1 MDELSDFEEM
11 YLKRMFEIHSEQ
23 PSAIVKTSMLAESM
37 GVSDASTTEMIQR
50 LAGRDLVT
58 YIPYKGSRL
67 TAEGFAIAGKIKR
80 RQLLLELL
88 LTDVIGF
95 EGDVNSIACEMEHAV
110 NDELEASLDRLLGY
124 PEHNNFGEKVP
135 QISRHFES
143 DLTSP
148 LLPISN
154 MPEGT
159 SGLVE
164 LIALSGYDINESV
177 RVWKRM
183 NKKFGKKEPPEFL
196 STHPSTKNRILDL
209 RGLIPEI
216 REKYPKI

>member
-1 MDELSDFEEM
+1 MTELSDFEEM

-37 GVSDASTTEMIQR
+37 GVSNASTTEMIQR

-88 LTDVIGF
+88 LTDIIGF
-95 EGDVNSIACEMEHAV
+95 EGDVNSLACEMEHAV
-110 NDELEASLDRLLGY
+110 TDELESSIDRLLGY
-124 PEHNNFGEKVP
+124 PEYTHSGERVP
-135 QISRHFES
+135 QISRQFQPEVK
-143 DLTSP
+143 SP

-154 MPEGT
+154 MPEG
-159 SGLVE
+159 SNGVVE
-164 LIALSGYDINESV
+164 FIALSGQDIKTLEKQQISV
-177 RVWKRM
+177 GEHISKTPTSINVGENPVLISDTLAK
-183 NKKFGKKEPPEFL
+183 
-196 STHPSTKNRILDL
+196 RILVRL
-209 RGLIPEI
+209 E
-216 REKYPKI
+216 E

>member
-1 MDELSDFEEM
+1 MHELSEFEEM
-11 YLKRMFEIHSEQ
+11 YLKKMFEIHSEQ
-23 PSAIVKTSMLAESM
+23 PAAIVKTSMLADIM

-67 TAEGFAIAGKIKR
+67 TVEGFAIAGKIKR

-110 NDELEASLDRLLGY
+110 NDELEASLDKLLGY
-124 PEHNNFGEKVP
+124 PEYSHLGEKVP
-135 QISRHFES
+135 QISRQFEP
-143 DLTSP
+143 DIISP

-154 MPEGT
+154 MPEGS
-159 SGLVE
+159 SGVVE
-164 LIALSGYDINESV
+164 LIALTGQDIFPLHMSQDPHTY
-177 RVWKRM
+177 
-183 NKKFGKKEPPEFL
+183 F
-196 STHPSTKNRILDL
+196 
-209 RGLIPEI
+209 
-216 REKYPKI
+216 PKIWPSVF

>member
-1 MDELSDFEEM
+1 MNELSDFEEM

-23 PSAIVKTSMLAESM
+23 PSAIVKTSMLADSM

-110 NDELEASLDRLLGY
+110 NDELEASIDKLLGY
-124 PEHNNFGEKVP
+124 PEYNHLGEKVP
-135 QISRHFES
+135 QISRQFEP
-143 DLTSP
+143 DIISP

-154 MPEGT
+154 MPEGS
-159 SGLVE
+159 SGVVE
-164 LIALSGYDINESV
+164 LIALTGQDVKTLENQNISIGVNIT
-177 RVWKRM
+177 KT
-183 NKKFGKKEPPEFL
+183 L
-196 STHPSTKNRILDL
+196 STTYVSGSPYLFSEDLAKRILVRLED
-209 RGLIPEI
+209 
-216 REKYPKI
+216 

>member
-1 MDELSDFEEM
+1 MNELSDFEEM

-23 PSAIVKTSMLAESM
+23 PSAIVKTSMLADSM

-110 NDELEASLDRLLGY
+110 NDELEASIDKLLGY
-124 PEHNNFGEKVP
+124 PEYNHLGEKVP
-135 QISRHFES
+135 QISRQFEP
-143 DLTSP
+143 DIISP

-154 MPEGT
+154 MPEGS
-159 SGLVE
+159 SGVVE
-164 LIALSGYDINESV
+164 LIALTGQDIKTLENQNISIGVNVTKTHSSINISGSPYLFSEDLA
-177 RVWKRM
+177 K
-183 NKKFGKKEPPEFL
+183 
-196 STHPSTKNRILDL
+196 RILVRL
-209 RGLIPEI
+209 EG
-216 REKYPKI
+216 

>member
-1 MDELSDFEEM
+1 MNELSDFEEM

-23 PSAIVKTSMLAESM
+23 PSAIVKTSMLADSM

-110 NDELEASLDRLLGY
+110 NDELEASIDKLLGY
-124 PEHNNFGEKVP
+124 PEYNHLGEKVP
-135 QISRHFES
+135 QISRQFEP
-143 DLTSP
+143 DIISP

-154 MPEGT
+154 MPEGS
-159 SGLVE
+159 SGVVE
-164 LIALSGYDINESV
+164 LIALTGQDIKTLENQNISIGV
-177 RVWKRM
+177 NVTKT
-183 NKKFGKKEPPEFL
+183 L
-196 STHPSTKNRILDL
+196 STTYVSGSPYLFSEDLAKRILVRLED
-209 RGLIPEI
+209 
-216 REKYPKI
+216 

>member
-1 MDELSDFEEM
+1 M

-37 GVSDASTTEMIQR
+37 GVSNASTTEMIQR

-88 LTDVIGF
+88 LTDIIGF
-95 EGDVNSIACEMEHAV
+95 EGDVNSLACEMEHAV
-110 NDELEASLDRLLGY
+110 TDELESSIDRLLGY
-124 PEHNNFGEKVP
+124 PEYTHSGERVP
-135 QISRHFES
+135 QISRQFQPEVK
-143 DLTSP
+143 SP

-154 MPEGT
+154 MPEG
-159 SGLVE
+159 SNGVVE
-164 LIALSGYDINESV
+164 FIALSGQDIKTLENQQISV
-177 RVWKRM
+177 GEHISKTPTSINVGENPVLISDTLAK
-183 NKKFGKKEPPEFL
+183 
-196 STHPSTKNRILDL
+196 RILVRL
-209 RGLIPEI
+209 E
-216 REKYPKI
+216 E

>member
-1 MDELSDFEEM
+1 MNELSDFEEM

-23 PSAIVKTSMLAESM
+23 PSAIVKTSMLADSM
-37 GVSDASTTEMIQR
+37 GVSAASTTEMIQR
-50 LAGRDLVT
+50 LANRDLVT

-110 NDELEASLDRLLGY
+110 NDELEASIDRLLGY
-124 PEHNNFGEKVP
+124 PEYNQLGERVP
-135 QISRHFES
+135 QISRQFEPEI
-143 DLTSP
+143 TSP

-154 MPEGT
+154 MPEGS
-159 SGLVE
+159 SGVVE
-164 LIALSGYDINESV
+164 LIALNGQDIKTLETQ
-177 RVWKRM
+177 K
-183 NKKFGKKEPPEFL
+183 L
-196 STHPSTKNRILDL
+196 SIGVNISKTHSSTNVAGSPYLFSEDLAKRILVRL
-209 RGLIPEI
+209 EG
-216 REKYPKI
+216 

>member
-1 MDELSDFEEM
+1 MNELSDFEEM

-23 PSAIVKTSMLAESM
+23 PSAIVKTSMLADSM

-95 EGDVNSIACEMEHAV
+95 AGDVNSIACEMEHAV
-110 NDELEASLDRLLGY
+110 NDELEASIDKLLGY
-124 PEHNNFGEKVP
+124 PEYNHLGEKVP
-135 QISRHFES
+135 QISRQFEP
-143 DLTSP
+143 DIISP

-154 MPEGT
+154 MPEGS
-159 SGLVE
+159 SGVVE
-164 LIALSGYDINESV
+164 LIALTGQDIKTLENQNISIGVNVTKTHSSINVSGSPYLFSEDLA
-177 RVWKRM
+177 K
-183 NKKFGKKEPPEFL
+183 
-196 STHPSTKNRILDL
+196 RILVRL
-209 RGLIPEI
+209 EG
-216 REKYPKI
+216 

>member
-1 MDELSDFEEM
+1 MTELSDFEEM

-37 GVSDASTTEMIQR
+37 GVSNASTTEMIQR

-88 LTDVIGF
+88 LTDIIGF
-95 EGDVNSIACEMEHAV
+95 EGDVNSLACEMEHAV
-110 NDELEASLDRLLGY
+110 TDELESSIDRLLGY
-124 PEHNNFGEKVP
+124 PEYTHSGERVP
-135 QISRHFES
+135 QISRQFQPEVK
-143 DLTSP
+143 SP

-154 MPEGT
+154 MPEG
-159 SGLVE
+159 SNGVVE
-164 LIALSGYDINESV
+164 FIALSGQDIKTLENQQISV
-177 RVWKRM
+177 GEHISKTPTSINVGENPVLISDTLAK
-183 NKKFGKKEPPEFL
+183 
-196 STHPSTKNRILDL
+196 RILVRL
-209 RGLIPEI
+209 E
-216 REKYPKI
+216 E